1 MGGFSCFDEFEDM
14 SDEAHLSAEQSG
26 SGTASRFPSAVGNGS
41 GPQHSARASGTRSQE
56 AERLTTIRKR
66 RDFLAANSAKRA
78 TTAGFILQMRQ
89 RADDS
94 VAKRVGF
101 TVTKK
106 VGNAVTRNRMKRRLR
121 ALARD
126 VLPDAGVCG
135 ADHILI
141 GRAGQV
147 ERDFAKLKADLQSA
161 LAKVQK

>member
-14 SDEAHLSAEQSG
+14 SDEAHLSTEQSR
-26 SGTASRFPSAVGNGS
+26 SGTASRLPSAVGNG
-41 GPQHSARASGTRSQE
+41 GGAQHSAGTPGARPQE

-78 TTAGFILQMRQ
+78 ATSGFILQV
-89 RADDS
+89 RARDDGS
-94 VAKRVGF
+94 PTKRVGF

-106 VGNAVTRNRMKRRLR
+106 VGNAVVRNRMKRRLR
-121 ALARD
+121 ALART
-126 VLPDAGVCG
+126 VITEAGIRG

-147 ERDFAKLKADLQSA
+147 ERDFTRLTTDLRSA
-161 LAKVQK
+161 LAKIQK

>member
-1 MGGFSCFDEFEDM
+1 M
-14 SDEAHLSAEQSG
+14 SDEAHFPTEQSG
-26 SGTASRFPSAVGNGS
+26 SGTSARVPSALGDGG
-41 GPQHSARASGTRSQE
+41 GPQHSARASGTRPE
-56 AERLTTIRKR
+56 KAERLTTVVKR

-78 TTAGFILQMRQ
+78 TTSGFILQV
-89 RADDS
+89 RARNDD
-94 VAKRVGF
+94 VPGKRVGF

-126 VLPDAGVCG
+126 VIAERGVAG

-147 ERDFAKLKADLQSA
+147 ERDYAKLRADLIYA
-161 LAKVQK
+161 LTKVQR

>member
-1 MGGFSCFDEFEDM
+1 M
-14 SDEAHLSAEQSG
+14 SDEAHLSAEQSR
-26 SGTASRFPSAVGNGS
+26 SGTASRLSSAVGNG
-41 GPQHSARASGTRSQE
+41 GGAQHSAGPSGARSQE

-78 TTAGFILQMRQ
+78 TTTGFILQVRP
-89 RADDS
+89 RLDDS
-94 VAKRVGF
+94 TTKRVGF

-106 VGNAVTRNRMKRRLR
+106 VGNAVARNRMKRRLR

-126 VLPDAGVCG
+126 VLPEAGVRG

-141 GRAGQV
+141 GRAGQI
-147 ERDFAKLKADLQSA
+147 ERDFAKLKSDLQSA